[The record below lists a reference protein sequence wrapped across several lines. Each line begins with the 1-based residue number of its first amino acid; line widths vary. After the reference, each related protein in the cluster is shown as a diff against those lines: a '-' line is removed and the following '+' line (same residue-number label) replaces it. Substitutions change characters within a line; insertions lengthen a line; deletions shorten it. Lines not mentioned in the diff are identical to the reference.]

1 MVTLIDK
8 TRKLNLKL
16 SAVDCKYVETNKVL
30 YFGSWLSIFVQAIS
44 IYFKATTILRFY
56 YLLKT
61 NKKGNFM
68 IWKAQSDDYYI
79 LSRENFNESNSKDWI
94 RFQKGNLI
102 EYSFV
107 SSSAD
112 SVTLFDRETSKSFK
126 LNSNSMVDQSSKN
139 TVYGYII

>member
-1 MVTLIDK
+1 
-8 TRKLNLKL
+8 
-16 SAVDCKYVETNKVL
+16 
-30 YFGSWLSIFVQAIS
+30 
-44 IYFKATTILRFY
+44 
-56 YLLKT
+56 
-61 NKKGNFM
+61 M